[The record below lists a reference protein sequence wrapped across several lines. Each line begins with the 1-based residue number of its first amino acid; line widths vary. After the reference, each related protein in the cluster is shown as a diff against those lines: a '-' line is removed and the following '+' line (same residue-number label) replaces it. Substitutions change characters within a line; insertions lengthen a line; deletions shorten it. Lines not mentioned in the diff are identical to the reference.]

1 MMMIR
6 TATLFGF
13 ALALAGGAYAA
24 QISGT
29 ITYRERMALPRDA
42 IVTVRLEEAGGTV
55 GDLVSELKFSPRG
68 KQVPLKF
75 SMSYEDDSP
84 RTYNRYQ
91 VVATIHSNGQLLYQT
106 QSPVSW
112 NPTGNRRLDIQLVR
126 ARRTIPIEPQARLYD
141 VGWRLVEL
149 GGVRAIGDEDDAP
162 SIRFSRNDGRVGG
175 STGVNQY
182 SGSFTIENGRLDFGR
197 MQMTLRAGPE
207 NLMRQERLF
216 LDMLQRADGFRLA
229 GRTMRLLEGSRVLA
243 EFERVN

>member
-1 MMMIR
+1 MMIR
-6 TATLFGF
+6 TASLFGF

-29 ITYRERMALPRDA
+29 VTYRERMALPKDA
-42 IVTVRLEEAGGTV
+42 IVTVRLEEARGTV
-55 GDLVSELKFSPRG
+55 GDLVSELKFTARG

-75 SMSYEDDSP
+75 TMSYEDDSP

-106 QSPVSW
+106 QRPVPW
-112 NPTGNRRLDIQLVR
+112 NPTSARRLDIQLTR
-126 ARRTIPIEPQARLYD
+126 ARRTLPIEPHAQIFD

-149 GGVRAIGDEDDAP
+149 GGVRAIGSADGAP
-162 SIRFSRNDGRVGG
+162 SIRFSRDDGRVGG

-182 SGSFTIENGRLDFGR
+182 SGSFTIENGRLDFGQ

-216 LDMLQRADGFRLA
+216 LDMLQRANGFRLA
-229 GRTMRLLEGSRVLA
+229 GRTLRLLDGARFLA